1 MLKVGK
7 DSSPFIAADELRRAR
22 EDLKNLPRRVQLDV
36 RAMFVERDRQAFSR
50 LAELC
55 KGLEGVEIQPVNG
68 AFEDVVSQAVEFAG
82 AGRNPFAFIL
92 VDPTG
97 WTGYG
102 LKAIAPLL
110 RVRPGEVLINFM
122 TKDIIR
128 FVDDEDSSA
137 LGSFVDLFG
146 DEKYRDEW
154 KGLAGLER
162 EDAIVDAYCRRVR
175 EAGGF
180 KHVVSTVVLHP
191 DRDRTHYHLIYA
203 TRSDAGLIAFRDV
216 EAKALPQQQQI
227 RAEKRRKKDQADDQ
241 IQLFEDD
248 VLDASVSDYVTELM
262 ERYGALAEADA
273 ESRLKRG
280 RPVPYDDLLSAA
292 LQFPTYS
299 EKRLKEWIDDR
310 RRAGHVQ
317 VDGLQGREYKPKR
330 GKNHRIRWIG

>member
-1 MLKVGK
+1 M
-7 DSSPFIAADELRRAR
+7 
-22 EDLKNLPRRVQLDV
+22 
-36 RAMFVERDRQAFSR
+36 
-50 LAELC
+50 
-55 KGLEGVEIQPVNG
+55 
-68 AFEDVVSQAVEFAG
+68 
-82 AGRNPFAFIL
+82 
-92 VDPTG
+92 
-97 WTGYG
+97 
-102 LKAIAPLL
+102 
-110 RVRPGEVLINFM
+110 
-122 TKDIIR
+122 
-128 FVDDEDSSA
+128 
-137 LGSFVDLFG
+137 
-146 DEKYRDEW
+146 
-154 KGLAGLER
+154 ER